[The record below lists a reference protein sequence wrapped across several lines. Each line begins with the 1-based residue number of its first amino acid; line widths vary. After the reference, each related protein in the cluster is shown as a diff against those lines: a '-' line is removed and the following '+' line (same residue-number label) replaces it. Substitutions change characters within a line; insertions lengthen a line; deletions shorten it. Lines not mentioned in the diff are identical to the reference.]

1 MRVTTHSSAG
11 SAGARTAALHGS
23 TTVERDFSSSPEEVF
38 NAFADPSV
46 RGRWFKIPAEPDTRY
61 HELDFRVGGGERA
74 GGTFAPMDNPERVE
88 YESRFFDIV
97 PAERIVFGYRLT
109 LNGQT
114 RTVSLVTAE
123 LAAAGDGTLL
133 RYTEQY
139 TLVNNDGDGSADAAH
154 VEGSVKLLLNGLS
167 WVVDGPGRAA

>member
-1 MRVTTHSSAG
+1 M
-11 SAGARTAALHGS
+11 
-23 TTVERDFSSSPEEVF
+23 F
-38 NAFADPSV
+38 NAFADSSV
-46 RGRWFKIPAEPDTRY
+46 RGRWFKIPAEPETRY
-61 HELDFRVGGGERA
+61 HELDFRIGGGERA
-74 GGTFAPMDNPERVE
+74 GGTFTPMDNPERIE

-97 PAERIVFGYRLT
+97 PAERIVFGYGLT

-123 LAAAGDGTLL
+123 LTAAENGTVL

-139 TLVNNDGDGSADAAH
+139 TLVNTTGDGSIDVAH

-167 WVVDGPGRAA
+167 WVVDGPGRAAW